1 MGRDVT
7 TVRRWEKREGMP
19 VHRHVHDKMGSV
31 YALKTDLD
39 AWAPRRSL
47 ALVAEPDVE
56 SVTITSAQTSPIP
69 APRRRRWGAWLA
81 TAAGAVLVTLTMR

>member
-1 MGRDVT
+1 MTG
-7 TVRRWEKREGMP
+7 
-19 VHRHVHDKMGSV
+19 HRHVHDKMGSV

-56 SVTITSAQTSPIP
+56 SVTNTSARRLRSPHHGVAGGALGSRPQP
-69 APRRRRWGAWLA
+69 ARF
-81 TAAGAVLVTLTMR
+81 